1 MGKKISELQDKV
13 NLSGNERIPF
23 EQDNTNGSITTSSLK
38 NYISEEIGGGVVG
51 NPDKQELLNTNSN
64 IGFVSKGDYE
74 ANTILFSG
82 EEWIG
87 QIINL
92 HFTQT
97 NGNGAIQLSTTEAED
112 AIWTSKSLDNIT
124 VPDKFKYCKVLY
136 ETIHLQDDINAT
148 FKPKLIKDNLDLVKK
163 DFMIIL
169 QNQLEL

>member
-87 QIINL
+87 
-92 HFTQT
+92 
-97 NGNGAIQLSTTEAED
+97 
-112 AIWTSKSLDNIT
+112 
-124 VPDKFKYCKVLY
+124 
-136 ETIHLQDDINAT
+136 
-148 FKPKLIKDNLDLVKK
+148 
-163 DFMIIL
+163 
-169 QNQLEL
+169 

>member
-13 NLSGNERIPF
+13 SLSGNERIPF

-87 QIINL
+87 QTINL
-92 HFTQT
+92 HFAQT
-97 NGNGAIQLSTTEAED
+97 KGYSNPYE
-112 AIWTSKSLDNIT
+112 K
-124 VPDKFKYCKVLY
+124 KY
-136 ETIHLQDDINAT
+136 
-148 FKPKLIKDNLDLVKK
+148 
-163 DFMIIL
+163 
-169 QNQLEL
+169 